1 MVVSDAEVLKMKL
14 IQLNLTMIVDKEE
27 DSNKGKEQIGHR
39 IKGYFKR
46 LIDEIIYLIS
56 RVDL

>member
-27 DSNKGKEQIGHR
+27 DSNKGKEQIGDR